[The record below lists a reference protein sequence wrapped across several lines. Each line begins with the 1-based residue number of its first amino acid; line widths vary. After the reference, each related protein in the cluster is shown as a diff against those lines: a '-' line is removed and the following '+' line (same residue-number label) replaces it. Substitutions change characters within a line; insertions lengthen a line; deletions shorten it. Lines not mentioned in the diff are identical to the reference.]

1 MENKKMK
8 IGAVVVTYNR
18 LDKLK
23 KALESFEKQLYLP
36 AYVIVAD
43 NASTDGTAQYLR
55 QWQKEDA
62 GFKKI
67 ILTMESNMGGS
78 GGFYAGIKRAMEQ
91 EADWIWVS
99 DDDAYLK
106 DDALKQASDY
116 LEEQP
121 DLDKISAICGKVIK
135 NGKMDINHGKYYYKK
150 GIRICEASIPA
161 ELYEKYEF

>member
-62 GFKKI
+62 GFEKI

-78 GGFYAGIKRAMEQ
+78 GGFYVGIKRAISNLRKSYQKRENGYQ
-91 EADWIWVS
+91 SRKILLQKRDP
-99 DDDAYLK
+99 YL
-106 DDALKQASDY
+106 
-116 LEEQP
+116 
-121 DLDKISAICGKVIK
+121 
-135 NGKMDINHGKYYYKK
+135 
-150 GIRICEASIPA
+150 
-161 ELYEKYEF
+161 

>member
-1 MENKKMK
+1 MK

-62 GFKKI
+62 GFEKI

-78 GGFYAGIKRAMEQ
+78 AGSMDLPKRRR
-91 EADWIWVS
+91 VS
-99 DDDAYLK
+99 CIIY
-106 DDALKQASDY
+106 
-116 LEEQP
+116 P
-121 DLDKISAICGKVIK
+121 
-135 NGKMDINHGKYYYKK
+135 
-150 GIRICEASIPA
+150 PA
-161 ELYEKYEF
+161 AQITHKTHLFFWKER

>member
-1 MENKKMK
+1 MAAHSDPHPGRSVRLFTKGCTRKVLGVHRYKIKIDIKIGMENKKMK

-67 ILTMESNMGGS
+67 ILTMESNM
-78 GGFYAGIKRAMEQ
+78 A
-91 EADWIWVS
+91 EA
-99 DDDAYLK
+99 A
-106 DDALKQASDY
+106 ASM
-116 LEEQP
+116 P
-121 DLDKISAICGKVIK
+121 V
-135 NGKMDINHGKYYYKK
+135 
-150 GIRICEASIPA
+150 
-161 ELYEKYEF
+161 

>member
-1 MENKKMK
+1 
-8 IGAVVVTYNR
+8 
-18 LDKLK
+18 
-23 KALESFEKQLYLP
+23 
-36 AYVIVAD
+36 
-43 NASTDGTAQYLR
+43 
-55 QWQKEDA
+55 
-62 GFKKI
+62 
-67 ILTMESNMGGS
+67 
-78 GGFYAGIKRAMEQ
+78 MEQ

-150 GIRICEASIPA
+150 GSVFVKHLFLQKCMRKKSLKWEA
-161 ELYEKYEF
+161 LLM

>member
-1 MENKKMK
+1 MK

-121 DLDKISAICGKVIK
+121 DLDKIFSQSCCCSRSV
-135 NGKMDINHGKYYYKK
+135 
-150 GIRICEASIPA
+150 
-161 ELYEKYEF
+161 

>member
-67 ILTMESNMGGS
+67 ILTMESKYGR
-78 GGFYAGIKRAMEQ
+78 KRR
-91 EADWIWVS
+91 
-99 DDDAYLK
+99 L
-106 DDALKQASDY
+106 L
-116 LEEQP
+116 
-121 DLDKISAICGKVIK
+121 CR
-135 NGKMDINHGKYYYKK
+135 YKK
-150 GIRICEASIPA
+150 GLWSRRLTGSGYLMTMPI
-161 ELYEKYEF
+161 

>member
-99 DDDAYLK
+99 VEKLTK
-106 DDALKQASDY
+106 TGKW
-116 LEEQP
+116 
-121 DLDKISAICGKVIK
+121 ISITENI
-135 NGKMDINHGKYYYKK
+135 ITKK
-150 GIRICEASIPA
+150 GSVSVKHLFLQKCMRKKSLKWEA
-161 ELYEKYEF
+161 LLM

>member
-62 GFKKI
+62 GCKKI
-67 ILTMESNMGGS
+67 MLTME
-78 GGFYAGIKRAMEQ
+78 R
-91 EADWIWVS
+91 
-99 DDDAYLK
+99 
-106 DDALKQASDY
+106 
-116 LEEQP
+116 
-121 DLDKISAICGKVIK
+121 
-135 NGKMDINHGKYYYKK
+135 YKK
-150 GIRICEASIPA
+150 GYGAGG
-161 ELYEKYEF
+161 